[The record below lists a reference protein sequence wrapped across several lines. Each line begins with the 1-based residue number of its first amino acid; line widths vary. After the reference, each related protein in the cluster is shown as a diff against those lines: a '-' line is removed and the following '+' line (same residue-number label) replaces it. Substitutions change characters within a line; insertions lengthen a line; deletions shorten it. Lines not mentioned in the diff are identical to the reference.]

1 MEFIRSDSGRENR
14 DLFYFPKILV
24 YVEGYSD
31 IPFYEEVLQNYNYH
45 LKARGGREE
54 CKKLVTALVEKDLP
68 YVVVLDGDYKIL
80 ERTRS
85 QHRRVVWLHRYSF
98 ENYLFEEK
106 PIKQFCRDHAHL
118 EDSLEELLASSE
130 FTDFIQNIEIKF
142 KDLIILDIAHQRA
155 ETGYDTLPDRPDR
168 FFKSQTGID
177 FLESQIQQWQTET
190 ANCIDNQNV
199 DNARAL
205 VEQFSK
211 KHRFIDLFPGH
222 FAFGIMRR
230 LIINTINRRHRRTPN
245 ISNDTIK
252 IYLSREVWSLVKTRD
267 HNSLKR
273 RLRRAVREAEQMRK
287 SGSNQAQSNTRS

>member
-24 YVEGYSD
+24 YVEGYED
-31 IPFYEEVLQNYNYH
+31 IPFYEEVLQNYDYH
-45 LKARGGREE
+45 LKAQGGREE
-54 CKKLVTALVEKDLP
+54 CKKLVTDLEKKDLP

-98 ENYLFEEK
+98 ENYLFEEE

-118 EDSLEELLASSE
+118 EDSLEEPLASSE

-142 KDLIILDIAHQRA
+142 KDLIILDIAHQQTG
-155 ETGYDTLPDRPDR
+155 TGYDVLPDKSDR
-168 FFKSQTGID
+168 FFKPQTRVD
-177 FLESQIQQWQTET
+177 FLDNQIQQSYTEA
-190 ANCIDNQNV
+190 ANRIDSQNV
-199 DNARAL
+199 GKARIL

-211 KHRFIDLFPGH
+211 KHRFIDLLPGH
-222 FAFGIMRR
+222 FAFGIIKR
-230 LIINTINRRHRRTPN
+230 LIIDTISRRLRRTPK
-245 ISNDTIK
+245 ISNDTIR
-252 IYLSREVWSLVKTRD
+252 IYLSREVWRLVNTRD

-273 RLRRAVREAEQMRK
+273 RLRSAVREAEKIRH
-287 SGSNQAQSNTRS
+287 AQSSTGS

>member
-1 MEFIRSDSGRENR
+1 MEFTRSDSGIENR
-14 DLFYFPKILV
+14 DLFYLPKILV

-31 IPFYEEVLQNYNYH
+31 IPFYEEVLQNYNCH

-68 YVVVLDGDYKIL
+68 YVVILDGDYKIL

-85 QHRRVVWLHRYSF
+85 QHRRVVWLHKYSF

-118 EDSLEELLASSE
+118 DDSLEEPLASSE

-142 KDLIILDIAHQRA
+142 KDLIILDVAHQRA
-155 ETGYDTLPDRPDR
+155 ETGYDALPDRPDR

-177 FLESQIQQWQTET
+177 FLNSQIQQWQREA
-190 ANCIDNQNV
+190 ANHIDSENIDNTRISV
-199 DNARAL
+199 DNFLRN
-205 VEQFSK
+205 
-211 KHRFIDLFPGH
+211 HRFVDLLPGH
-222 FAFGIMRR
+222 FAFGIIRR
-230 LIINTINRRHRRTPN
+230 LIINTINRRLRRNPN
-245 ISNDTIK
+245 ISNDTIR
-252 IYLSREVWSLVKTRD
+252 ISLSREVWRLAKTRD

-273 RLRRAVREAEQMRK
+273 RLHKAVREVEKIRQAN
-287 SGSNQAQSNTRS
+287 SNQA

>member
-130 FTDFIQNIEIKF
+130 FTDFIQNIEMKF
-142 KDLIILDIAHQRA
+142 KDLIILDVAHQRA
-155 ETGYDTLPDRPDR
+155 GTGYDVLPDKSDR
-168 FFKSQTGID
+168 FFKPRTRVD
-177 FLESQIQQWQTET
+177 FLDSQIQQSRTKA
-190 ANCIDNQNV
+190 ANRIDSQSIDNT
-199 DNARAL
+199 RIL
-205 VEQFSK
+205 VETFLRD
-211 KHRFIDLFPGH
+211 HRFIDLLPGH
-222 FAFGIMRR
+222 FAFSIIKR
-230 LIINTINRRHRRTPN
+230 LIIDTISRRLRRTPK
-245 ISNDTIK
+245 ISNDTIR
-252 IYLSREVWSLVKTRD
+252 IYLSREVWRLVDTRD

-273 RLRRAVREAEQMRK
+273 RLRKAVREAEKIRH
-287 SGSNQAQSNTRS
+287 AQPSTGL